1 MQHEEIAQMKRAH
14 SILKKVDYEPAKLEK
29 GYANRFLR
37 INLSNLDISIHP
49 ITQQMKDLWVGG
61 KGFDL
66 WLTFQEINKD
76 TKWDSP
82 ENPICFSSG
91 PLGGTTSFPGSGKTI
106 VTAVSP
112 LTDNMMDCNVGG
124 YFGPYLKF
132 AGFDALMLTGKTN
145 EDVIVL
151 LDAVNY
157 TISIEKAPLESV
169 NSHIVAEEL
178 TEMYADNEIDMRNIA
193 VVSSGKAAEHSRM
206 GLLNFSFWDW
216 RRNVARLK
224 QAGRGGIGT
233 VFRDKKVKALV
244 LKSQG
249 INPAWRVEEN
259 KVAKFVT
266 PSKIIKQNDKKDI
279 EAIFT
284 IIEKWERKPEHIY
297 EMLLEIQD
305 TFHFISYTAIEM
317 LNKHT
322 GLTKAGIYH
331 LVTFYKVFCLE
342 PKGEKVIQVCT
353 GAACQAKGANILLET
368 LEKKL
373 GIKAGE
379 TTADKKYT
387 LEAASCLGICEV
399 APAIKINDAVFG
411 NVEPNKIMEL
421 LTNENPSELPK
432 KNDTVKTVGIEK
444 PYILNKDKRN
454 YESFKN
460 LITSKKN
467 PQEIIQTIKESNLLG
482 RGGGGF
488 SAGMKWEL
496 CYENSQAKNLS
507 PILVCNSS
515 IVEPIPS
522 LVIEGLLIAGYTLGA
537 KEARVF
543 FRLEHKAE
551 LERFAKEVKKVK
563 SEGLLGKN
571 ILTSGFDFEIHV
583 HLGAGGYVIGES
595 SALLQTLLGKVSE
608 PQPKYIHASEN
619 GARNVPTLVQNI
631 ETWANIPL
639 LFETEKC
646 CSCSSCNCK
655 PDTKAVLISGDIK
668 NQGMLEVKLGTSF
681 ADIIAATGGIAKRK
695 RTIKALQIGGTGG
708 GFLPES
714 KLSLP
719 YDYQPLANEGVFI
732 GSSSIV
738 VKDNRKCIVDSVLN
752 SVLFLLDES
761 CGKCTPCREGLF
773 ALKTIL
779 QKITE
784 GKGKVEDLD
793 LMSEIGETMLEAS
806 LCKFGKTASAPILTA
821 LKHFRTE
828 FEEHILHKKCSC
840 GVCKNL
846 IHFEISKEK
855 CVGCTICAQKCP
867 VQAISGKT
875 KEIHSISQEICI
887 KCGVCYD
894 VCNFDAV
901 EVK

>member
-1 MQHEEIAQMKRAH
+1 MHKENLAQMKRAH
-14 SILKKVDYEPAKLEK
+14 SILKKVDFDPVELNK
-29 GYANRFLR
+29 GYANRYLK
-37 INLSNLDISIHP
+37 INLSGLDISIHP

-66 WLTFQEINKD
+66 WLTFQEINKN

-91 PLGGTTSFPGSGKTI
+91 PLGGTTSFPGSGKTL

-112 LTDNMMDCNVGG
+112 LTDNLIDCNVGG

-132 AGFDALMLTGKTN
+132 AGFDALILTGKTK
-145 EDVIVL
+145 EDVIVVI
-151 LDAVNY
+151 DAVKH
-157 TISIEKAPLESV
+157 TISIVIAPLESI
-169 NSHIVAEEL
+169 NSHVVAEEL

-193 VVSSGKAAEHSRM
+193 VVSSGKAAEHTRM

-216 RRNVARLK
+216 RRGVARLK

-259 KVAKFVT
+259 KVAKLVT
-266 PSKIIKQNDKKDI
+266 PKKILKQEDKKDI
-279 EAIFT
+279 EIIIN
-284 IIEKWERKPEHIY
+284 IIEKWNRKPEHVY
-297 EMLLEIQD
+297 EMLLEIQEK
-305 TFHFISYTAIEM
+305 FRFISFTAIE
-317 LNKHT
+317 LLTKYT
-322 GLTKAGIYH
+322 KLTKAGIYH
-331 LVTFYKVFCLE
+331 IVTFYKVFCLE
-342 PKGEKVIQVCT
+342 PKGENVIQICA

-379 TTADKKYT
+379 TTNDKKFT
-387 LEAASCLGICEV
+387 LEAASCLGVCEI
-399 APAIKINDAVFG
+399 APVIKVNDTLYG
-411 NVEPNKIMEL
+411 NVEPSKIMEL
-421 LTNENPSELPK
+421 INSDNPGEFVK
-432 KNDTVKTVGIEK
+432 KNTPIKTVGITE
-444 PYILNKDKRN
+444 PYILCKEERN
-454 YESFKN
+454 YESFKH
-460 LITSKKN
+460 LVSTKKN
-467 PQEIIQTIKESNLLG
+467 SSEIIKTIKVSNLRG
-482 RGGGGF
+482 RGGAGF
-488 SAGMKWEL
+488 PTGMKWESCL
-496 CYENSQAKNLS
+496 KNSQNENKI
-507 PILVCNSS
+507 PVLVCNSS
-515 IVEPIPS
+515 IVEPMPG

-537 KEARVF
+537 KEAHVF

-551 LERFAKEVKKVK
+551 MKRFAEETEKAK
-563 SEGLLGKN
+563 SIGLLGKN
-571 ILTSGFDFEIHV
+571 ILNSGFDFTIELHQ
-583 HLGAGGYVIGES
+583 GAGGYVIGES

-608 PQPKYIHASEN
+608 PQPKYLHATEN
-619 GARNVPTLVQNI
+619 SGKSMTVLVQNI

-639 LFETEKC
+639 LFTQSK
-646 CSCSSCNCK
+646 CSCSCNCSQ
-655 PDTKAVLISGDIK
+655 DTKAVLLSGDIK
-668 NQGMLEVKLGTSF
+668 NQGMTEVKLGTSCNE
-681 ADIIAATGGIAKRK
+681 IIAAAGGIGKKK

-708 GFLPES
+708 GFLPEN
-714 KLSLP
+714 KLDLAYDFDSLVS
-719 YDYQPLANEGVFI
+719 EGVFI

-752 SVLFLLDES
+752 SVTFLLDES

-779 QKITE
+779 QRITE
-784 GKGKVEDLD
+784 GNGNIEDIEI
-793 LMSEIGETMLEAS
+793 MQEIGETLREAS
-806 LCKFGKTASAPILTA
+806 LCQFGKTASAPILTA
-821 LKHFRTE
+821 LQHFKAE
-828 FEEHILHKKCSC
+828 FEEHILQNKCAS
-840 GVCKNL
+840 GVCKKL
-846 IHFEISKEK
+846 IHFEINKEN

-875 KEIHSISQEICI
+875 KEIHTISQEICI